1 LLTLAWVLV
10 FLAGIAALT
19 VLAMFVALLR
29 RLFAGRRNPYQLRR
43 ERGINPLGWSAR
55 LVFLALSM
63 TLIPAAAVHAL
74 ARNGV
79 TFAGCGVLG
88 AGVDCNG
95 FPGAGLVGAW
105 LSLPASLGDATNL
118 AMVVLRDLP
127 RHVASG
133 FADLPIPPVLV
144 AYGLVGPLVL
154 LLAWIGYW
162 LLLAD
167 IARLWSRAD
176 VVEFIE

>member
-1 LLTLAWVLV
+1 MLTLAWVLV

-19 VLAMFVALLR
+19 VLAMLVALLR
-29 RLFAGRRNPYQLRR
+29 RLFAGPRDAYELPR
-43 ERGINPLGWSAR
+43 ERGFNLFGFLAR
-55 LVFLALSM
+55 LVFYALM
-63 TLIPAAAVHAL
+63 LTLIPAAAVHAL
-74 ARNGV
+74 ARNDASL
-79 TFAGCGVLG
+79 AGCGVLG

-95 FPGAGLVGAW
+95 FPGAGIVSAW

-118 AMVVLRDLP
+118 ALVVLREIP
-127 RHVASG
+127 RHIASG
-133 FADLPIPPVLV
+133 FSDLPIPPGLV

-167 IARLWSRAD
+167 VGRLWSRVD
-176 VVEFIE
+176 VVEFVE